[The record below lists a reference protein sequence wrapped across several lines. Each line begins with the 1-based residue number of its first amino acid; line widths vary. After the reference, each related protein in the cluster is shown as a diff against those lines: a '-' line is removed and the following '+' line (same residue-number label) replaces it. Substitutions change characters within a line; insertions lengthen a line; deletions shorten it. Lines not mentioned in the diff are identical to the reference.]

1 MGNSSSKSPKQA
13 SFGRSDSISKPK
25 ALASNAD
32 PGIKED
38 QHNGTPGGVSQA
50 RVHRH
55 ATAQVSH
62 SPGYL
67 SAHTAGPHRRSRS
80 AVAMLNA
87 SRAVRESAPPPY
99 EVAVGAGMPGPSTLA
114 VPQANVNARRRSF
127 AGASIVRAP
136 AGVPSMSV
144 AERMEALRRPMRQ
157 NSVEDALE
165 TLRKY
170 NTVIVVDDSGS
181 MAGSRWKEARN
192 ALAALAGIASK
203 YDTDGIDVCFLNSKH
218 VGNNVKDPELVRRL
232 FDTVRP
238 GGPTPIGEKLE
249 TLLLYYLDGLE
260 RAKARADEGD
270 HSFMK
275 SIKPVNYIMITDG
288 AATDDP
294 EAVIVAA
301 ARRLDTHNFPLT
313 QVGIQ
318 FVQIGNSPDATE
330 FLNELDNG
338 LGQNYGI
345 RDIVDTTPY
354 LGGELNAEIIIK
366 ILLGGINRRVD
377 KRGGQ
382 SVV

>member
-1 MGNSSSKSPKQA
+1 MSA
-13 SFGRSDSISKPK
+13 
-25 ALASNAD
+25 AD
-32 PGIKED
+32 
-38 QHNGTPGGVSQA
+38 
-50 RVHRH
+50 
-55 ATAQVSH
+55 
-62 SPGYL
+62 
-67 SAHTAGPHRRSRS
+67 
-80 AVAMLNA
+80 
-87 SRAVRESAPPPY
+87 
-99 EVAVGAGMPGPSTLA
+99 
-114 VPQANVNARRRSF
+114 
-127 AGASIVRAP
+127 
-136 AGVPSMSV
+136 
-144 AERMEALRRPMRQ
+144 RMEALRRPMRQ

-170 NTVIVVDDSGS
+170 NTVIIVDDSGS
-181 MAGSRWKEARN
+181 MAGSRWKEARE

-218 VGNNVKDPELVRRL
+218 VGTNMNDPAFVRRL

-238 GGPTPIGEKLE
+238 GGITPIGEKLE
-249 TLLLYYLDGLE
+249 SLLLYYLDSLE
-260 RAKARADEGD
+260 KAKARADEGD
-270 HSFMK
+270 HSLMK
-275 SIKPVNYIMITDG
+275 GIKPVNYIIITDG

-301 ARRLDTHNFPLT
+301 ARRLDAHNFPLT

-318 FVQIGNSPDATE
+318 FVQIGNSRDATE

-354 LGGELNAEIIIK
+354 TGGELSAEVIIK

-377 KRGGQ
+377 RRGGQ